1 MGNKADSYP
10 QYVPASKQHWKT
22 TTDCAIKGDLI
33 SWSLLGNGLLWSPV
47 NDTIYRPLQFHWMI
61 TVFLKIQD
69 NFLHESWQWSA
80 STSKIERENT
90 CSFILSLFCLKKE
103 VCIISDNFK
112 TNTYK

>member
-61 TVFLKIQD
+61 TVFSKNTRQLPTWIVTMVSEYKQD
-69 NFLHESWQWSA
+69 RKRKYMQFYSF
-80 STSKIERENT
+80 
-90 CSFILSLFCLKKE
+90 FILFKKGGM
-103 VCIISDNFK
+103 
-112 TNTYK
+112 YYQR